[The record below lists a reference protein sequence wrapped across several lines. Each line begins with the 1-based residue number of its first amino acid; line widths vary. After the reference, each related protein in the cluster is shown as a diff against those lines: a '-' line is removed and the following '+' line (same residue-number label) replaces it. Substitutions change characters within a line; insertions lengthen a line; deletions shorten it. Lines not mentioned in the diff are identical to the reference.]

1 MRIILLLLTLFV
13 GLSTR
18 ATATDDSSAAQN
30 VIRRQEQALVRDD
43 AASAY
48 AEAAPEI
55 HALFPTPDSFM
66 AMVKQGYAPVYRH
79 KSFEFSD
86 SKTDGGTI
94 AQRVHIIDADGEA
107 WDALYTLETQADGSL
122 KITGCSL
129 LKAGRSV

>member
-1 MRIILLLLTLFV
+1 MRIILLLLTLLV

-18 ATATDDSSAAQN
+18 STAADDTSAAQN
-30 VIRRQEQALVRDD
+30 VIRRQEQALARDD

-55 HALFPTPDSFM
+55 HALFPTPDIFM

-79 KSFEFSD
+79 KSFEFSET
-86 SKTDGGTI
+86 KTDGGGI
-94 AQRVHIIDADGEA
+94 AQRVRIIDANGEA
-107 WDALYTLETQADGSL
+107 WEALYLLEQQPDGSL

-129 LKAGRSV
+129 LKSGQSV